1 MLLLPE
7 LYTNTEFVNC
17 YNDIVTKERKIMTQ
31 FKNQIRFTI
40 MLGILSILSAIF
52 GHLALTD
59 IYHGEGDLT
68 LEWSILQAGAFIIFV
83 FVVSSLLVLRKALK
97 AML

>member
-1 MLLLPE
+1 MS
-7 LYTNTEFVNC
+7 
-17 YNDIVTKERKIMTQ
+17 Q
-31 FKNQIRFTI
+31 FKNQIRAI
-40 MLGILSILSAIF
+40 MALGILSIIAGIL

-68 LEWSILQAGAFIIFV
+68 LEWSILQAGAFIIFA
-83 FVVSSLLVLRKALK
+83 FVISSLLVLRKALK

>member
-1 MLLLPE
+1 
-7 LYTNTEFVNC
+7 
-17 YNDIVTKERKIMTQ
+17 MTQ

-40 MLGILSILSAIF
+40 MLGILSILSGIF

-59 IYHGEGDLT
+59 IYHGEGDLI
-68 LEWSILQAGAFIIFV
+68 LEWSILQAGAFIIFA

>member
-1 MLLLPE
+1 MSQL
-7 LYTNTEFVNC
+7 
-17 YNDIVTKERKIMTQ
+17 
-31 FKNQIRFTI
+31 KNQIRAT
-40 MLGILSILSAIF
+40 MALGILSILAGIL

-68 LEWSILQAGAFIIFV
+68 LEWSILQAGAFIIFA

>member
-1 MLLLPE
+1 MS
-7 LYTNTEFVNC
+7 
-17 YNDIVTKERKIMTQ
+17 Q
-31 FKNQIRFTI
+31 FKNQIRAT
-40 MLGILSILSAIF
+40 MALGILSIFAGIF

-68 LEWSILQAGAFIIFV
+68 LEWGILQAGAFIIFA
-83 FVVSSLLVLRKALK
+83 FVVASLLVLRKALK

>member
-1 MLLLPE
+1 MFGL
-7 LYTNTEFVNC
+7 
-17 YNDIVTKERKIMTQ
+17 
-31 FKNQIRFTI
+31 KNQIRMAI
-40 MLGILSILSAIF
+40 VLGMLSIIAGIL

-68 LEWSILQAGAFIIFV
+68 LEWSILQAGAFIIFA
-83 FVVSSLLVLRKALK
+83 FVISSLLVLRKALK

>member
-1 MLLLPE
+1 MS
-7 LYTNTEFVNC
+7 
-17 YNDIVTKERKIMTQ
+17 Q
-31 FKNQIRFTI
+31 FKNQIRAAI
-40 MLGILSILSAIF
+40 ALGILSILAGIL

-59 IYHGEGDLT
+59 IYHGEGDLS
-68 LEWSILQAGAFIIFV
+68 LEWRILQAGAIIIFV

>member
-1 MLLLPE
+1 M
-7 LYTNTEFVNC
+7 FQ
-17 YNDIVTKERKIMTQ
+17 I
-31 FKNQIRFTI
+31 KNQIRAT
-40 MLGILSILSAIF
+40 MALGILSIFAGIL

-59 IYHGEGDLT
+59 IYHSERDLT
-68 LEWSILQAGAFIIFV
+68 LEWSVLQAGAFIIFA

>member
-1 MLLLPE
+1 MS
-7 LYTNTEFVNC
+7 
-17 YNDIVTKERKIMTQ
+17 Q
-31 FKNQIRFTI
+31 FKNQIRAT
-40 MLGILSILSAIF
+40 MALGILSILAGIL

-59 IYHGEGDLT
+59 IYHGEGDLA
-68 LEWSILQAGAFIIFV
+68 LEWSILQAGAFIIFA

>member
-1 MLLLPE
+1 MS
-7 LYTNTEFVNC
+7 
-17 YNDIVTKERKIMTQ
+17 Q
-31 FKNQIRFTI
+31 FKNQIRAT
-40 MLGILSILSAIF
+40 MALGILSIFASIF

-68 LEWSILQAGAFIIFV
+68 LEWRILQAGAFIIFT

>member
-1 MLLLPE
+1 MS
-7 LYTNTEFVNC
+7 
-17 YNDIVTKERKIMTQ
+17 Q
-31 FKNQIRFTI
+31 FKNQIRTT
-40 MLGILSILSAIF
+40 MALGILSILAGIL

-68 LEWSILQAGAFIIFV
+68 VEWSILQVGAFIIFA

>member
-1 MLLLPE
+1 MS
-7 LYTNTEFVNC
+7 
-17 YNDIVTKERKIMTQ
+17 Q
-31 FKNQIRFTI
+31 FKNQIRITI
-40 MLGILSILSAIF
+40 ALGMLSILAGVF

-68 LEWSILQAGAFIIFV
+68 LEWSILQAGAVIIFV
-83 FVVSSLLVLRKALK
+83 FVAASLLTLRKVLK